1 MAQSE
6 YYATPDSSQNEP
18 NAAAA
23 KRAKQIA
30 RPEIRSSSTDSSKGQ
45 GLQPRVV
52 KDIFKAVSP
61 RVAKNLLF
69 TFGL

>member
-18 NAAAA
+18 SATTT
-23 KRAKQIA
+23 KRIKQIK
-30 RPEIRSSSTDSSKGQ
+30 RPEIRSNSTDSHKRK
-45 GLQPRVV
+45 GLQPKVA
-52 KDIFKAVSP
+52 KDIFKVGSP
-61 RVAKNLLF
+61 RKEKNLLF